1 MIELKVFTN
10 YYKFATLCKFQ
21 LMCLSCQDQR
31 ELRATWQGDIGQKLF
46 FTYLLKLKKVKTRDN
61 RTYSF
66 LCLIKKNAQLSNNI
80 IT

>member
-1 MIELKVFTN
+1 MIELNVFTN

-46 FTYLLKLKKVKTRDN
+46 F
-61 RTYSF
+61 
-66 LCLIKKNAQLSNNI
+66 
-80 IT
+80 

>member
-1 MIELKVFTN
+1 MIELNVFTN

-46 FTYLLKLKKVKTRDN
+46 FYI
-61 RTYSF
+61 SF
-66 LCLIKKNAQLSNNI
+66 EIKKGKD
-80 IT
+80 